1 MPKFKAYV
9 KVPADSKGSLKR
21 ITTKTVSANSSTEA
35 LALLRG
41 QYGANNVNIT
51 SKVMPKHKSQ
61 IKSSYSRK
69 SYSVS
74 RHISTKKQNKFK
86 LRPSTDKS
94 PGLISELAETT
105 FGRIILTIIFIP
117 VFFGLIHSFITMDD
131 YIEVGIYDVTEYYAQ
146 PNEENLVT
154 GTYKKI
160 IMKDEMTKLN
170 NKTSKYIDEFNK
182 INSSLLCKFEKIS
195 KEDCTFEVLRYAIC
209 NHEFNLIK
217 YKYFR
222 SVLKSVERDI
232 DWYGRAQNWND
243 PFRTSNPRY
252 GTRFEW
258 HFNVNVHWF
267 LTMNQQ
273 KNTTDYEF
281 SCR

>member
-9 KVPADSKGSLKR
+9 KVPADSKGSLKQ

-74 RHISTKKQNKFK
+74 RHISSKKQNKFK
-86 LRPSTDKS
+86 LRPSIDKS
-94 PGLISELAETT
+94 PGVIDKLAETT
-105 FGRIILTIIFIP
+105 FGRTILTIIFIP
-117 VFFGLIHSFITMDD
+117 MFFVLIHTFITMDD
-131 YIEVGIYDVTEYYAQ
+131 YIEVGIYNVTEDYAD

-182 INSSLLCKFEKIS
+182 IDSSLLCKVENIS

-222 SVLKSVERDI
+222 SVLKNAERDI
-232 DWYGRAQNWND
+232 DWKGRVQNWD
-243 PFRTSNPRY
+243 DTYGMRY
-252 GTRFEW
+252 DW

-281 SCR
+281 S

>member
-9 KVPADSKGSLKR
+9 KVPADSKGSLKK

-74 RHISTKKQNKFK
+74 RHISSKKQNKFK
-86 LRPSTDKS
+86 LRPSIDKS
-94 PGLISELAETT
+94 PGVIDKLAETT
-105 FGRIILTIIFIP
+105 FGRTILTIIFIP
-117 VFFGLIHSFITMDD
+117 MFFVLIHTFITMDD
-131 YIEVGIYDVTEYYAQ
+131 YIEVGIYNVTEDYAK

-182 INSSLLCKFEKIS
+182 IDSSLLCKVENIS

-222 SVLKSVERDI
+222 SVLKNAERDI
-232 DWYGRAQNWND
+232 DWKGRVQNWD
-243 PFRTSNPRY
+243 DTY
-252 GTRFEW
+252 GMRFDW

>member
-21 ITTKTVSANSSTEA
+21 ITTKTISANSSTEA

-41 QYGANNVNIT
+41 QYGANNVNIA

-74 RHISTKKQNKFK
+74 KQISSKKQNKFK
-86 LRPSTDKS
+86 LRPSIDKS
-94 PGLISELAETT
+94 PSVIDVNKLAETT
-105 FGRIILTIIFIP
+105 FGRIILTIIVIPMFFLFIHTFYQ
-117 VFFGLIHSFITMDD
+117 VMTSDN
-131 YIEVGIYDVTEYYAQ
+131 YIEVGVYDVTELYAQ

-182 INSSLLCKFEKIS
+182 INSSLLCKVEKIS

-217 YKYFR
+217 NKYFR
-222 SVLKSVERDI
+222 SVLKNAERDI
-232 DWYGRAQNWND
+232 DWKGRVQNWDDTYGR
-243 PFRTSNPRY
+243 RY
-252 GTRFEW
+252 DW

-267 LTMNQQ
+267 LTMSQQ
-273 KNTTDYEF
+273 KNTTNYEF